1 MDHTKCKT
9 FIGFVNIDKKDRWWV
24 DGNSV
29 WDTISPRI
37 LPYETKEE
45 KESAKLYGYSTATW
59 SETGDE
65 VVGVIFKVHETIP
78 VISKKEAIILEEKHM
93 KQRLEE
99 KQKLLDEE
107 NPPKKKEEKIS
118 KEVIKEPVKEV
129 VKEIPKVSTPVIPE
143 PKKRGRPRIHP
154 LIEE

>member
-9 FIGFVNIDKKDRWWV
+9 FIGFVNVDKKDRWWV

-78 VISKKEAIILEEKHM
+78 VITKKEADIIEQ
-93 KQRLEE
+93 KQRKQHLEE
-99 KQKLLDEE
+99 KQKILDEE
-107 NPPKKKEEKIS
+107 NIPKKKEEKI
-118 KEVIKEPVKEV
+118 VKEF
-129 VKEIPKVSTPVIPE
+129 VKEIPKVVSPIIPE
-143 PKKRGRPRIHP
+143 VKKRGRPRIHP

>member
-9 FIGFVNIDKKDRWWV
+9 FIGFVNVDKKDRWWV

-78 VISKKEAIILEEKHM
+78 VITKKEADIIEQ
-93 KQRLEE
+93 KQRKQHLEE
-99 KQKLLDEE
+99 KQKILDEE
-107 NPPKKKEEKIS
+107 NIPKKKEEKI
-118 KEVIKEPVKEV
+118 VKEF
-129 VKEIPKVSTPVIPE
+129 VKEIPKVVAPIIPE
-143 PKKRGRPRIHP
+143 VKKRGRPRIHP

>member
-9 FIGFVNIDKKDRWWV
+9 FIGFVNVDKKDRWWV

-78 VISKKEAIILEEKHM
+78 VITKKEADIIEQ
-93 KQRLEE
+93 KQRKQHLEE
-99 KQKLLDEE
+99 KQKILDEE
-107 NPPKKKEEKIS
+107 NIPKKKEEKI
-118 KEVIKEPVKEV
+118 VKEV
-129 VKEIPKVSTPVIPE
+129 VKEIPKVVSPIIPE
-143 PKKRGRPRIHP
+143 VKKRGRPRIHP

>member
-9 FIGFVNIDKKDRWWV
+9 FIGFVNVDKKDRWWV

-78 VISKKEAIILEEKHM
+78 VITKKEADIIEQ
-93 KQRLEE
+93 KQRKQHLEE
-99 KQKLLDEE
+99 KQKILDEE
-107 NPPKKKEEKIS
+107 NIPKKKEEKI
-118 KEVIKEPVKEV
+118 VKEV
-129 VKEIPKVSTPVIPE
+129 VKEIPKVVAPIIPE
-143 PKKRGRPRIHP
+143 VKKRGRPRIHP